1 LPEDKTVAPVVCTA
15 FTYAEVTPIDDLP
28 AVTDI
33 LPLLYRTAT
42 TTVTYFDC
50 YYAKAF

>member
-33 LPLLYRTAT
+33 LPLFYRTTA

-50 YYAKAF
+50 YYAKTF